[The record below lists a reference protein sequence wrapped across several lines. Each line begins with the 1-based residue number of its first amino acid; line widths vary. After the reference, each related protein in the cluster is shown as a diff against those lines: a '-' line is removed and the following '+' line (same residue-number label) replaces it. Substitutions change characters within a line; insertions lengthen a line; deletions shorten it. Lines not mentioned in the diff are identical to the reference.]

1 METKKEKTPSAL
13 TPLVIRF
20 VDNHLK
26 MGEVNAAQAM
36 RDAGYKEGASDKSVG
51 NYASE
56 VLQKPDVVAYIAKRR
71 KEIADAA
78 EVTPE
83 WVISF
88 AKEYAEKHK
97 DGVPIL
103 DKYGEEVG
111 RKSDSAAV
119 IGALGIITKV
129 CGMDKQTIE
138 HDVRGGGKNGFGI
151 ILHMDGDKP
160 EKKEGNETLLRGKD
174 SAEVPQ
180 V

>member
-1 METKKEKTPSAL
+1 MDTKKEKKSTAL

-20 VDNHLK
+20 IDNHLK
-26 MGEVNAAQAM
+26 MGEINAAQAM
-36 RDAGYKEGASDKSVG
+36 RNAGYKETASNRSVA
-51 NYASE
+51 NYAYE
-56 VLQKPDVVAYIAKRR
+56 VLQKPEVVEYLEKRR

-97 DGVPIL
+97 NGQPVYN
-103 DKYGEEVG
+103 KHGEEIG
-111 RKSDSAAV
+111 RKSDSSAV
-119 IGALGIITKV
+119 IGALSIITKV

-138 HDVRGGGKNGFGI
+138 HDVRGGNGFGI
-151 ILHMDGDKP
+151 VLHMDG
-160 EKKEGNETLLRGKD
+160 EKKPKETDSDEALLRRED
-174 SAEVPQ
+174 TPEVPQ